1 MLHTAKT
8 EGATMRY
15 DLFYQERTTAGLS
28 RKVRVLQHAEQAQ
41 IDEYRKKFGSS
52 EACWTVEPSLRPVI
66 I

>member
-1 MLHTAKT
+1 
-8 EGATMRY
+8 MRY